1 MPHALQNGVDH
12 DPHRVRYDDVVV
24 FELAAFVVARVRPA
38 VAVAVFVVVRFR
50 VTTGLALLDSS
61 SRASATATAF
71 LRVVVFAVLVLAR
84 VVVFAVPVLARVV
97 VFVALAFVRV
107 PVVAFLRVVVARFLL
122 DAPGNASCA
131 SPSRATF
138 CPDFLS
144 EACCAAIISVR

>member
-1 MPHALQNGVDH
+1 MVWIMTHTMSIYH
-12 DPHRVRYDDVVV
+12 DVVV

-50 VTTGLALLDSS
+50 AADRTNTAGLFLKSISNGDS
-61 SRASATATAF
+61 F

-84 VVVFAVPVLARVV
+84 VVVFAVLVLARVV

-107 PVVAFLRVVVARFLL
+107 PVVAFLRAVVARFLL

-131 SPSRATF
+131 SPSRAPF
-138 CPDFLS
+138 RPDFSS
-144 EACCAAIISVR
+144 EACCAAIISA